1 MNRAMTFL
9 RWACLCALLLIVPL
23 GCESPELPVAV
34 TDEAS
39 AGQGKAASGE
49 KAVDADAYPQAD
61 SSERVAQQAAAG
73 MPMMKAPDP
82 ESIVFKDDVA
92 TNVEPPT
99 GLDGLVFLN
108 QKEERVR
115 LTDYLGKKNVLLV
128 FTEGFSKMLCPFCT
142 TQTSRLIANY
152 PKFAELDTE
161 VLVVYPGARDHVDE
175 FIEAATKTEKK
186 QVDQVPFPL
195 LFDEQLTAVEFFGIE
210 SNLAHPSSYLI
221 DKQGNV
227 RFAYVGVDMSA
238 DRPSVKLLLDEAK
251 AAQAE

>member
-1 MNRAMTFL
+1 MTKSRWGCLIATLFFL
-9 RWACLCALLLIVPL
+9 TSV
-23 GCESPELPVAV
+23 GCESPELPGVIADDTETEQVEAVSEKTATADGMKPDANNPKPQDKQVA
-34 TDEAS
+34 A
-39 AGQGKAASGE
+39 
-49 KAVDADAYPQAD
+49 P
-61 SSERVAQQAAAG
+61 
-73 MPMMKAPDP
+73 MPMMMKAPDP
-82 ESIVFKDDVA
+82 ASIVFKDDVSS
-92 TNVEPPT
+92 NVEPPT
-99 GLDGLVFLN
+99 GLDGLVFLD

-115 LTDYLGKKNVLLV
+115 LSDYLGKKNVLLV

-152 PKFAELDTE
+152 SKFAELDTE
-161 VLVVYPGARDHVDE
+161 VLVVYPGTRDHIDE

-195 LFDEQLTAVEFFGIE
+195 LFDEQLAAVGFFGIE

-238 DRPSVKLLLDEAK
+238 DRPSVKLLLEEAK
-251 AAQAE
+251 AAQGE